1 MKKSILALAGIAFL
15 SGIFSFVPKAVK
27 KDVSSLTVNVE
38 KSRID
43 WVASKASDFHTG
55 IFPLKSG
62 QVQVEGGKLKGGK
75 FVIDLANLKVT
86 DPATEKLT
94 PHLKSGD
101 FFDVAKF
108 AEASYEITG
117 VSYTGDNTADVTGNL
132 TVKGITVPVKLQ
144 AMIRN
149 SNEKGFFAQS
159 FLSIDRT
166 LLGITYNGPSKDVQL
181 AIHLFAK

>member
-62 QVQVEGGKLKGGK
+62 QVQVVRLRQ
-75 FVIDLANLKVT
+75 LRLRQR
-86 DPATEKLT
+86 DP
-94 PHLKSGD
+94 
-101 FFDVAKF
+101 
-108 AEASYEITG
+108 G
-117 VSYTGDNTADVTGNL
+117 VL
-132 TVKGITVPVKLQ
+132 H
-144 AMIRN
+144 R
-149 SNEKGFFAQS
+149 
-159 FLSIDRT
+159 
-166 LLGITYNGPSKDVQL
+166 
-181 AIHLFAK
+181 

>member
-86 DPATEKLT
+86 DPATERLT

-101 FFDVAKF
+101 FF
-108 AEASYEITG
+108 E
-117 VSYTGDNTADVTGNL
+117 
-132 TVKGITVPVKLQ
+132 
-144 AMIRN
+144 
-149 SNEKGFFAQS
+149 
-159 FLSIDRT
+159 
-166 LLGITYNGPSKDVQL
+166 QL
-181 AIHLFAK
+181 VNILDAGL